1 MLLPHALPAHAAA
14 ALPGAMGG
22 AVALPSLAL
31 AVEANGSSG
40 TQFVDIFYI
49 IGVVGVAAFGF
60 RAVFDSVFAENTEEW
75 VPPIPGKVDMPFG
88 LGGSGNQDPTIEAER
103 LRQKLQAAIEAQDL
117 ETAFKTEKA
126 LLQFM
131 GENGLFYDPD
141 EMPTQADAGVM
152 GADPPGAIE
161 ND

>member
-75 VPPIPGKVDMPFG
+75 VPPKPRCSIARRRPMPPN
-88 LGGSGNQDPTIEAER
+88 SSPCA
-103 LRQKLQAAIEAQDL
+103 LRSTSRSTNLPESEPELRFLPEQNCSSSAA
-117 ETAFKTEKA
+117 
-126 LLQFM
+126 
-131 GENGLFYDPD
+131 
-141 EMPTQADAGVM
+141 
-152 GADPPGAIE
+152 
-161 ND
+161 